1 MPALTGRALVAAMCL
16 GQVGNLL
23 PHVVVPA
30 IMAQHLMPLWE
41 LSAAQAGLMASAY
54 AFGYMLAV
62 PVLTPLPDR
71 LDARRVLMVGSAS
84 SGIATA
90 LFGVIADGLWSA
102 TLIWGLAGIGF
113 AGAYMPG
120 LKALADR
127 LAGGD
132 SSRSITSILAASRS
146 ASVSRFSCHNSLRT
160 VLAGARRFM
169 SLALVRLS
177 WLACASG
184 SRHANRHLHTDTSSI
199 SGRFCAIALHSAT
212 SSVTARIAS
221 SFTACA
227 PGSSPSGPL
236 SWRKAATAHSW
247 VLSP

>member
-30 IMAQHLMPLWE
+30 IMAQHLMPLWD
-41 LSAAQAGLMASAY
+41 LSAARAGLMASAY

-62 PVLTPLPDR
+62 PVLTTLTDR
-71 LDARRVLMVGSAS
+71 IDARRILMAGSAS

-90 LFGVIADGLWSA
+90 LFGLVADGLWSA
-102 TLIWGLAGIGF
+102 TLIWGLAGIAF

-127 LAGGD
+127 LP
-132 SSRSITSILAASRS
+132 
-146 ASVSRFSCHNSLRT
+146 
-160 VLAGARRFM
+160 AGARRFM
-169 SLALVRLS
+169 SPALVRLS

-184 SRHANRHLHTDTSSI
+184 SHPANQCLRTDTFSI
-199 SGRFCAIALHSAT
+199 SGRFCAIALRSAT

-236 SWRKAATAHSW
+236 SWRKATTAHSW
-247 VLSP
+247 AL